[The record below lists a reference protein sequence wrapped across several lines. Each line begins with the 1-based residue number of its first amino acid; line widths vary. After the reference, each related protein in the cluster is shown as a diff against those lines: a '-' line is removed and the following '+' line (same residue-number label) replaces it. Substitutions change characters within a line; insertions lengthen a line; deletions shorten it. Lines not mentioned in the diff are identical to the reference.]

1 MERRMARDDFR
12 LNRPTEGSQED
23 PAIAALKG
31 GGFVAVWVDS
41 DLDDPGGLGSDRGV
55 YARLFGDDGR
65 PLGREFRVHVG
76 TAGDQFMPH
85 VTALEDGGFA
95 VSWASDG
102 PNARGN
108 TDPYFEGWGRV
119 FDADGGAR
127 SRQFQL
133 TPSNKE
139 DHRIEAVE
147 TLADGTVLVVT
158 ASSDVSTDWEVNA
171 VRFNARG
178 RQVGDRER
186 LVDAID
192 VGLPGSPNTAPGIDV
207 AVRRDGGYT
216 LAWREYPE
224 GESDRRVFVK
234 RFEKDGDSEGPAR
247 PITKLVAGRD
257 RDFPVIAELPGGR
270 HAVAWSG
277 DTSATTYGTEAYF
290 RILNRHGAPVSPEV
304 RVNGGDREG
313 AQVPM
318 DILHIGDGNTL
329 VTYVSYNEALSPTPY
344 DYLDVAARIFDRD
357 GKPLTS
363 AFYVSGTAF
372 YEAAGG
378 STVLLDSG
386 ELMTVWDHGGT
397 VDKDVSG
404 RVWDLGARLAGGRR
418 ADKLTGTDLKET
430 ISGGGGRDRLKGEGG
445 DDRLFGGAGGDRID
459 GGAGDDALSGGRGDD
474 VFLFRRRGDHD
485 RIADLERGD
494 RLDLRG
500 FDLSRREFEAATE
513 ASGDDVLI
521 RLGRSD
527 VLRVEDAGIGLVED
541 AVLL

>member
-1 MERRMARDDFR
+1 MPRDDFR

-65 PLGREFRVHVG
+65 PLGREFRVHSG

-95 VSWASDG
+95 VAWASDG
-102 PNARGN
+102 PNARGQ

-127 SRQFQL
+127 GRQFQL
-133 TPSNKE
+133 TPSNDE

-158 ASSDVSTDWEVNA
+158 ASSDVSTNWQVNA

-178 RQVGDRER
+178 KQVGDRER

-192 VGLPGSPNTAPGIDV
+192 LGLSSIHASTAPGIDV

-224 GESDRRVFVK
+224 GGSDRRIFVK
-234 RFEKDGDSEGPAR
+234 RFEKDGDAEGRAR
-247 PITKLVAGRD
+247 AITEVAHGRD

-270 HAVAWSG
+270 YAVAWSG
-277 DTSATTYGTEAYF
+277 DTSAATHGTEAYF
-290 RILNRHGAPVSPEV
+290 RILNRHGAPVTPEV
-304 RVNGGDREG
+304 RVNGPDRED
-313 AQVPM
+313 AQAPT
-318 DILHIGDGNTL
+318 DILHIGNGSTL
-329 VTYVSYNEALSPTPY
+329 VTYVSYNEALSTSAY
-344 DYLDVAARIFDRD
+344 DYLDVSARIFDRD
-357 GKPLTS
+357 GKPLTP
-363 AFYVSGTAF
+363 AFYVSKTAF

-378 STVLLDSG
+378 HTVLLDSG

-397 VDKDVSG
+397 TEKDVSG
-404 RVWDLGARLAGGRR
+404 RVWDLGARLDGGRKGDR
-418 ADKLTGTDLKET
+418 LTGTDLKET
-430 ISGGGGRDRLKGEGG
+430 ISGRGGPDRLKGEGG
-445 DDRLFGGAGGDRID
+445 DDRLLGGDGRD
-459 GGAGDDALSGGRGDD
+459 RLEGGPGDDRLSGGRGDD
-474 VFLFRRRGDHD
+474 VFEFRRGGDHD
-485 RIADLERGD
+485 RIVDFERGD
-494 RLDLRG
+494 RIDLRD
-500 FDLSRREFEAATE
+500 FDLTRRDLEAATE

-521 RLGRSD
+521 RLGRGD
-527 VLRVEDAGIGLVED
+527 VLRVDDAGVGFVED